1 MKSNKTLN
9 SVEKY
14 GVVTF
19 LDVLGWKGVWQRKNE
34 AISDLESIVKLI
46 DNRAK
51 RLERGSESSPSSIM
65 IVSDTIVIFTE
76 ADLKNVNS
84 KIEFHGQLCAE
95 AIPIS
100 IKKGLPLRGAT
111 SFGEVVISN
120 THNIF
125 AGKAIDEAASW
136 HEKADWIGVFL
147 TPSANFIFNNRDSE
161 YWTKYFPPFKAK
173 ELGFETY
180 TAIWFNYESSNSVYE
195 IKKDFIQ
202 LAPLIPEIVSKF
214 TNTIAY
220 IEETKPQIK
229 ENRSN

>member
-1 MKSNKTLN
+1 MKSYKGLN
-9 SVEKY
+9 PVEKY

-34 AISDLESIVKLI
+34 AISDLENIVKAI
-46 DNRAK
+46 KSKAEK
-51 RLERGSESSPSSIM
+51 QERGLSTNPSSIM

-76 ADLKNVNS
+76 ADYNTVND
-84 KIEFHGQLCAE
+84 KIEFHGELCAE

-111 SFGEVVISN
+111 SFGEVVISSTN
-120 THNIF
+120 SIF

-147 TPSANFIFNNRDSE
+147 TPSANFIFDNFESK
-161 YWTKYFPPFKAK
+161 YWTKYNPPFKIK
-173 ELGFETY
+173 ELGYQTH
-180 TAIWFNYESSNSVYE
+180 TAVWFRPINNNDFLNEV
-195 IKKDFIQ
+195 KKDFIQ

-214 TNTIAY
+214 TNTIDY
-220 IEETKPQIK
+220 IDKINKQ
-229 ENRSN
+229 